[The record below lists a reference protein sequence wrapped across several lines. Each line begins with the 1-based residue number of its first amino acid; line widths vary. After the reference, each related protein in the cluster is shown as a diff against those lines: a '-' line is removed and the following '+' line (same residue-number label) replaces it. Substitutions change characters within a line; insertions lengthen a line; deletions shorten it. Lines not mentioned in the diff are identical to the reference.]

1 MHENN
6 RLSPRHVGAGL
17 FLCAWHGVDLGGE
30 SPLYRAAAVENRG
43 EKKAR
48 LAKLLSMSPDTIN
61 RWLSRIDKGT
71 REERSAAVQNLY
83 LQCHTQEKI
92 AEAVGMPQQSVA
104 DLLPEIRNYGIP
116 VIPGQFAEDLESKS
130 EKQQR
135 KIEERRQKKI
145 VETNKDNLE
154 HALDFQIPI
163 YNVWKQREKTEGLSH
178 FGNSDVRWVDNL
190 LYLYTKPFDTV
201 VDPFAGGGS
210 TLDIC
215 NKRFR
220 RCWVSDRLP
229 IEERKNDIREIDV
242 VEDGL
247 PDLRKRWSVRSR
259 GWLPP

>member
-1 MHENN
+1 
-6 RLSPRHVGAGL
+6 
-17 FLCAWHGVDLGGE
+17 
-30 SPLYRAAAVENRG
+30 
-43 EKKAR
+43 
-48 LAKLLSMSPDTIN
+48 
-61 RWLSRIDKGT
+61 
-71 REERSAAVQNLY
+71 
-83 LQCHTQEKI
+83 
-92 AEAVGMPQQSVA
+92 MPQQSVA

-116 VIPGQFAEDLESKS
+116 VIPGQFAVDLERKS

-135 KIEERRQKKI
+135 EIEERRQKKI
-145 VETNKDNLE
+145 VETNKDNSE

-163 YNVWKQREKTEGLSH
+163 YNVWKQQEKTEGLSH

-215 NKRFR
+215 KKRFR
-220 RCWVSDRLP
+220 RCWVSDRPP